1 MFVILEPGLEV
12 TGAALATML
21 SNIIALIYF
30 AIQFFRLRKTTVLS
44 VSPRYLPRG
53 LRFTGQVLSVG
64 LPSAIGTLLASLSNI
79 TINNLAS
86 GYGDIPVAA
95 FGIVKKID
103 MLPMNIGMGLAQGMM
118 PLVAYNYA
126 SGDYKRM
133 KDVARCAR
141 IADIGCAAVSI
152 ALFEP
157 FAPYIVR
164 LFISE
169 PETLALGT
177 VFLRICCLATPVMIC
192 NFLFSY
198 TFQAMGK
205 GAESLL
211 LTSCRQ
217 GLINIPLLLLMNHL
231 FGLFGVV
238 WTQLLADSITVV
250 ISFALYR
257 RVHRQLEAL
266 SLPLCFSAAAADPG
280 PPYKSRLPF
289 SIQSLIPTCGSGLM
303 IQKTV
308 GFFPAAFLLQARY
321 PAPSP
326 RRTDTKSPLPGLAEG

>member
-1 MFVILEPGLEV
+1 MPG
-12 TGAALATML
+12 
-21 SNIIALIYF
+21 
-30 AIQFFRLRKTTVLS
+30 
-44 VSPRYLPRG
+44 SPG
-53 LRFTGQVLSVG
+53 
-64 LPSAIGTLLASLSNI
+64 
-79 TINNLAS
+79 
-86 GYGDIPVAA
+86 
-95 FGIVKKID
+95 
-103 MLPMNIGMGLAQGMM
+103 
-118 PLVAYNYA
+118 
-126 SGDYKRM
+126 
-133 KDVARCAR
+133 
-141 IADIGCAAVSI
+141 IGCAAVSI

-266 SLPLCFSAAAADPG
+266 P
-280 PPYKSRLPF
+280 
-289 SIQSLIPTCGSGLM
+289 
-303 IQKTV
+303 V
-308 GFFPAAFLLQARY
+308 
-321 PAPSP
+321 
-326 RRTDTKSPLPGLAEG
+326 

>member
-1 MFVILEPGLEV
+1 MCPD
-12 TGAALATML
+12 
-21 SNIIALIYF
+21 
-30 AIQFFRLRKTTVLS
+30 R
-44 VSPRYLPRG
+44 RG
-53 LRFTGQVLSVG
+53 
-64 LPSAIGTLLASLSNI
+64 
-79 TINNLAS
+79 
-86 GYGDIPVAA
+86 
-95 FGIVKKID
+95 
-103 MLPMNIGMGLAQGMM
+103 
-118 PLVAYNYA
+118 
-126 SGDYKRM
+126 
-133 KDVARCAR
+133 
-141 IADIGCAAVSI
+141 IGCAAVSI

-169 PETLALGT
+169 PETLGT
-177 VFLRICCLATPVMIC
+177 GHCVPADLRLATPVMIC

-266 SLPLCFSAAAADPG
+266 P
-280 PPYKSRLPF
+280 
-289 SIQSLIPTCGSGLM
+289 
-303 IQKTV
+303 V
-308 GFFPAAFLLQARY
+308 
-321 PAPSP
+321 
-326 RRTDTKSPLPGLAEG
+326 

>member
-133 KDVARCAR
+133 KDVARRAR
-141 IADIGCAAVSI
+141 IAGIGCAAVSI

-266 SLPLCFSAAAADPG
+266 P
-280 PPYKSRLPF
+280 
-289 SIQSLIPTCGSGLM
+289 
-303 IQKTV
+303 V
-308 GFFPAAFLLQARY
+308 
-321 PAPSP
+321 
-326 RRTDTKSPLPGLAEG
+326 